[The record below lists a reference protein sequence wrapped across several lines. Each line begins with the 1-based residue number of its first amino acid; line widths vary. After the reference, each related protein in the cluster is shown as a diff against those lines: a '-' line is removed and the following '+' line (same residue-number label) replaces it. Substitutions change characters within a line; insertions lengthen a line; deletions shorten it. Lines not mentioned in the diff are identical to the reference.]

1 MQEATVLNN
10 RLEIRQILQDMTVT
24 VHQEIFDGKDLSE
37 WSAASGLYWTDFCS
51 SIHAPH
57 LSNPHIP
64 TQNPNMRDVSFCAV
78 PLPPRLL

>member
-37 WSAASGLYWTDFCS
+37 
-51 SIHAPH
+51 
-57 LSNPHIP
+57 
-64 TQNPNMRDVSFCAV
+64 
-78 PLPPRLL
+78 